1 MKLIQ
6 LPGMEPIEEQ
16 KPCPSKG
23 IFYIICAK
31 Y

>member
-6 LPGMEPIEEQ
+6 IPGMEPIEQ

-23 IFYIICAK
+23 IWYIICGIH
-31 Y
+31 

>member
-6 LPGMEPIEEQ
+6 LPSLATIGEQ

-23 IFYIICAK
+23 IFYIICAIH
-31 Y
+31 

>member
-6 LPGMEPIEEQ
+6 LPGMEPVEQ

-23 IFYIICAK
+23 IWYIICSIH
-31 Y
+31 